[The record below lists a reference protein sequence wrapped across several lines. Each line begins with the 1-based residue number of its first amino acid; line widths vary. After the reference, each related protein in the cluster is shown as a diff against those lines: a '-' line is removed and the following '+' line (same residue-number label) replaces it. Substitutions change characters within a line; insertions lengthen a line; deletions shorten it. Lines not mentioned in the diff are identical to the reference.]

1 VLCCSTCNG
10 NYAEPVTCILP
21 HRAGNTRAIRRD
33 PPAYGSTGTSWSS
46 GKSWPGQLV
55 ACQGTL
61 LPLDIRHKVC
71 IIVLTDMQWREEVL
85 LPVADD
91 DEKRAAL
98 RAHHALHPHP
108 AAVTDPLFVGGDPFF
123 DARDLVQVKYEML
136 RRVQREGAS
145 VTSAAH
151 ACGLSRPAF
160 YAAQRAWEQG
170 GLPALVPA
178 RPGPRRAHKLREEVV
193 TYLAQARAADPRVR
207 VGALAQQVQ
216 ARFGLQVHPR
226 SIERAL
232 ARYGGSRAGP
242 APRPPAS
249 GPRRAE

>member
-1 VLCCSTCNG
+1 MRRAACKG
-10 NYAEPVTCILP
+10 NYAADVKRNLP
-21 HRAGNTRAIRRD
+21 CRSSHGWSARGALCDHDRMALVFHSESEQHVRPGPCWRAAI
-33 PPAYGSTGTSWSS
+33 A
-46 GKSWPGQLV
+46 
-55 ACQGTL
+55 
-61 LPLDIRHKVC
+61 LDIRQHSC
-71 IIVLTDMQWREEVL
+71 IIRLTVRVPKKEVL
-85 LPVADD
+85 PSVNEE
-91 DEKRAAL
+91 DEKHAAL
-98 RAHHALHPHP
+98 RAHHGLHPHP
-108 AAVTDPLFVGGDPFF
+108 AAVTDHLFVDGDPFF

-136 RRVQREGAS
+136 RRVQRDGAS

-151 ACGLSRPAF
+151 AFGLSRPAF

-178 RPGPRRAHKLREEVV
+178 RPGPRRAHKLGEEVV
-193 TYLAQARAADPRVR
+193 ADLAQARTADPRVR
-207 VGALAQQVQ
+207 AGALAQQVQ

-232 ARYGGSRAGP
+232 ARHGGSRAGP

>member
-1 VLCCSTCNG
+1 M
-10 NYAEPVTCILP
+10 
-21 HRAGNTRAIRRD
+21 
-33 PPAYGSTGTSWSS
+33 
-46 GKSWPGQLV
+46 
-55 ACQGTL
+55 
-61 LPLDIRHKVC
+61 C
-71 IIVLTDMQWREEVL
+71 IIRLTKAYQKEGELRPVDRE
-85 LPVADD
+85 

-108 AAVTDPLFVGGDPFF
+108 EAVTDPLFVGGDPFF

-145 VTSAAH
+145 VTSTAH
-151 ACGLSRPAF
+151 AFGLSRPAF

-178 RPGPRRAHKLREEVV
+178 RPGPQRAHKLREEIVA
-193 TYLAQARAADPRVR
+193 YLEQARAADPRVR
-207 VGALAQQVQ
+207 AGDLAQQVRS
-216 ARFGLQVHPR
+216 RFGVQVHPR

-232 ARYGGSRAGP
+232 ARRGGGRTGP

-249 GPRRAE
+249 GPQRAE